1 MMAKAKAFNSNPTPW
16 KIIHFP
22 LTRIVL
28 AVLFVMVGVAIA
40 QLIIRLFGD
49 STPTY
54 ARSLLS
60 ILIAV
65 VVVYFAYGLYVHW
78 IENRLVTELSRN
90 GAIRELGM
98 GMLVGFGIIAT
109 AIGILWMLGSYQV
122 QGINRWL
129 VLLPALV
136 ANIPSAFVQ
145 EILFRGILFR
155 ITEES
160 LGTWLAMG
168 ISALL
173 FGLIHVFSAN
183 ATVFSTL
190 AIALEAGILLA
201 AAYVLRRRLWLPI
214 GIHIAW
220 DFAVDGIFGV
230 GSSALS
236 GKAIQGLLQAN
247 LVGPELLTGSRY
259 GVEVSVITLVLALF
273 IGIFLTWLAWR
284 EGKFMVHTWK
294 LNRKIY

>member
-28 AVLFVMVGVAIA
+28 GVLFVMVGAAIA
-40 QLIIRLFGD
+40 QLILRLFGD

-65 VVVYFAYGLYVHW
+65 VIVYFAYGLYVHW

-109 AIGILWMLGSYQV
+109 AIGILWMIGSYQV
-122 QGINRWL
+122 QGVNRWL

-273 IGIFLTWLAWR
+273 IGIFLTWLARR
-284 EGKFMVHTWK
+284 EGKFLVLNWK
-294 LNRKIY
+294 PNRRIY